1 MRHTQQA
8 RAIKST
14 LSTYMSVR
22 AQTWAAHARALI
34 VRAGKRY
41 TLNSKE
47 TIPSKAKSV
56 KTLSSLV
63 KRSAQL
69 TTGIAC
75 ALALAAGA
83 PSIANAQVLTT
94 DIVCGKT
101 ADARGITADNLP
113 DIDATNAI
121 VMSKDGSIY
130 YARSADEQVKI
141 ASITKV
147 MTAILTIENCKMDEK
162 VTVSSAAATVGNSTA
177 GLLEGDE
184 LTVEQAL
191 RGLMIPSGNDA
202 AIVLA
207 EHVGK
212 KIDPKT
218 KDAEATFVK
227 AMNERA
233 KELGCT
239 GTLFENPHGLDFDEW
254 AGDMHSTAH
263 DAALMMQEAMKSDAF
278 REIVAS
284 DDSWIEVTGADGSDH
299 SHSMDTHNEL
309 LGQDGNI
316 GGKTGTTD
324 DAGYCFT
331 AAYDRDGDET
341 YTVVLNS
348 TTTDQRFTDTATLAN
363 WYYGHKVT
371 VAIANTQE
379 KTANGN
385 PLIARISQTDWTDKT
400 IDATLA
406 DPAAQ
411 ATIFSLAGEVT
422 EKVAYDDL
430 SGTVHV
436 GDKVGSL
443 TLKQDGIK
451 VVVTDL
457 VADEEGSGPN
467 PIEWL
472 LVKLDRLSRRI
483 ENRPLAAESE
493 TVAKAPEV

>member
-1 MRHTQQA
+1 M
-8 RAIKST
+8 
-14 LSTYMSVR
+14 
-22 AQTWAAHARALI
+22 
-34 VRAGKRY
+34 
-41 TLNSKE
+41 NSKE

-69 TTGIAC
+69 TAGIAC
-75 ALALAAGA
+75 ALALAAGV

-101 ADARGITADNLP
+101 ADARGITAENLP

-121 VMSKDGSIY
+121 VMSKDGSVY

-147 MTAILTIENCKMDEK
+147 MTAILTVENCKMDEK
-162 VTVSSAAATVGNSTA
+162 ITVSNAAATVGNSTA

-202 AIVLA
+202 AIALA

-218 KDAEATFVK
+218 KDAVATFVK

-233 KELGCT
+233 QEFGCT

-254 AGDMHSTAH
+254 AGNMHSTAH
-263 DAALMMQEAMKSDAF
+263 DVALMMQEAMESDTF

-299 SHSMDTHNEL
+299 SHSMDKHNEL

-331 AAYDRDGDET
+331 GAYNRDGDET

-348 TTTDQRFTDTATLAN
+348 STTDQRFADTAALAN

-411 ATIFSLAGEVT
+411 ATVFSLAGEVT
-422 EKVAYDDL
+422 EKVTYDDL

-436 GDKVGSL
+436 GDKVGSV
-443 TLKQDGIK
+443 TLKQDGTKIA
-451 VVVTDL
+451 VMDL

-472 LVKLDRLSRRI
+472 LVKLDRLGRRI
-483 ENRPLAAESE
+483 DNRPLTAESE
-493 TVAKAPEV
+493 TIAKAPEV

>member
-1 MRHTQQA
+1 MKHLT
-8 RAIKST
+8 
-14 LSTYMSVR
+14 
-22 AQTWAAHARALI
+22 
-34 VRAGKRY
+34 
-41 TLNSKE
+41 
-47 TIPSKAKSV
+47 P
-56 KTLSSLV
+56 LV

-69 TTGIAC
+69 TVGLAC
-75 ALALAAGA
+75 AVALVAGI
-83 PSIANAQVLTT
+83 PSVAGAQVLTT
-94 DIVCGKT
+94 DNICGKA
-101 ADARGITADNLP
+101 ADARGIAAEDLP
-113 DIDATNAI
+113 DIDASNAF
-121 VMSKDGSIY
+121 VMGKNGTVY

-147 MTAILTIENCKMDEK
+147 MTAILAVENCKMDEK
-162 VTVSSAAATVGNSTA
+162 ITVSNAAAAVGNSTA

-202 AIVLA
+202 AIALA

-212 KIDPKT
+212 KLDPKT
-218 KDAEATFVK
+218 KDAVATFVK

-233 KELGCT
+233 KKLGCT

-263 DAALMMQEAMKSDAF
+263 DVALMMQEAMKDDTI
-278 REIVAS
+278 REVMAS
-284 DDSWIEVTGADGSDH
+284 KDPWIEVTGADGSDH
-299 SHSMDTHNEL
+299 SHSMDTHNVL

-324 DAGYCFT
+324 DAGYCF
-331 AAYDRDGDET
+331 ASAYNRDGDEI

-348 TTTDQRFTDTATLAN
+348 STTDQRFADTATLAS
-363 WYYGHKVT
+363 WYYDHKVT
-371 VAIANTQE
+371 VEIANTQK

-385 PLIARISQTDWTDKT
+385 PLMARVSQTDWTDKT

-406 DPAAQ
+406 DPTAQ
-411 ATIFSLAGEVT
+411 ATVFSLAGEVT
-422 EKVAYDDL
+422 EKVSYDDL

-436 GDKVGSL
+436 GDKVGSV
-443 TLKQDGIK
+443 TLKQDGTKIA
-451 VVVTDL
+451 VMDL
-457 VADEEGSGPN
+457 VADEEGTGPN

-472 LVKLDRLSRRI
+472 LVKLDRLGRRI
-483 ENRPLAAESE
+483 DNRPLTAESE

>member
-1 MRHTQQA
+1 MKHLT
-8 RAIKST
+8 
-14 LSTYMSVR
+14 
-22 AQTWAAHARALI
+22 
-34 VRAGKRY
+34 
-41 TLNSKE
+41 
-47 TIPSKAKSV
+47 P
-56 KTLSSLV
+56 LV

-69 TTGIAC
+69 TVGLAC
-75 ALALAAGA
+75 AVALVAGI
-83 PSIANAQVLTT
+83 PSVAGAQVLTT
-94 DIVCGKT
+94 DNICGKA
-101 ADARGITADNLP
+101 ADARGIAAEDLP
-113 DIDATNAI
+113 DIDASNAF
-121 VMSKDGSIY
+121 VMGKNGTVY

-147 MTAILTIENCKMDEK
+147 MTAILSVENCKMDEK
-162 VTVSSAAATVGNSTA
+162 ITVSNAAATVGNSTA

-202 AIVLA
+202 AIALA

-212 KIDPKT
+212 KLDPKT
-218 KDAEATFVK
+218 KDAVATFVK

-233 KELGCT
+233 KKLGCT

-263 DAALMMQEAMKSDAF
+263 DVALMMQEAMKDDTI
-278 REIVAS
+278 REVMAS
-284 DDSWIEVTGADGSDH
+284 KDPWIEVTGADGSDH
-299 SHSMDTHNEL
+299 SHSMDTHNIL

-324 DAGYCFT
+324 DAGYCF
-331 AAYDRDGDET
+331 ASAYNRDGDEI

-348 TTTDQRFTDTATLAN
+348 STTDQRFADTATLAS
-363 WYYGHKVT
+363 WYYDHKVT
-371 VAIANTQE
+371 VEIANTQK

-385 PLIARISQTDWTDKT
+385 PLMARVSQTDWTDKT

-406 DPAAQ
+406 DPTAQ
-411 ATIFSLAGEVT
+411 ATVFSLAGEVT
-422 EKVAYDDL
+422 EKVSYDDL

-436 GDKVGSL
+436 DDKVGSV
-443 TLKQDGIK
+443 TLKQDGTKIA
-451 VVVTDL
+451 VMDL
-457 VADEEGSGPN
+457 VADEEGTGPN

-472 LVKLDRLSRRI
+472 LVKLDRLGRRI
-483 ENRPLAAESE
+483 DDRPLTAESE

>member
-1 MRHTQQA
+1 MKHLA
-8 RAIKST
+8 
-14 LSTYMSVR
+14 
-22 AQTWAAHARALI
+22 
-34 VRAGKRY
+34 
-41 TLNSKE
+41 
-47 TIPSKAKSV
+47 P
-56 KTLSSLV
+56 LV

-69 TTGIAC
+69 AVGLAC
-75 ALALAAGA
+75 AVALVAGI
-83 PSIANAQVLTT
+83 PSVAGAQVLTT
-94 DIVCGKT
+94 DNICGKA
-101 ADARGITADNLP
+101 ADARGIAAEDLP
-113 DIDATNAI
+113 DIDASNAF
-121 VMSKDGSIY
+121 VMGKNGTVY

-147 MTAILTIENCKMDEK
+147 MTAILAVENCKMDEK
-162 VTVSSAAATVGNSTA
+162 ITVSNTAATVGNSTA

-202 AIVLA
+202 AIALA

-212 KIDPKT
+212 KLDPKT
-218 KDAEATFVK
+218 KDAVATFVK

-233 KELGCT
+233 KKLGCT

-263 DAALMMQEAMKSDAF
+263 DVALMMQEAMKDDTI
-278 REIVAS
+278 REIMAS
-284 DDSWIEVTGADGSDH
+284 KDPWIEVTGADGSDH
-299 SHSMDTHNEL
+299 SHSMYTHNVL

-324 DAGYCFT
+324 DAGYCF
-331 AAYDRDGDET
+331 ASAYNRDGDEI

-348 TTTDQRFTDTATLAN
+348 STTDQRFADTATLAS
-363 WYYGHKVT
+363 WYYDHKVT
-371 VAIANTQE
+371 VEIANTQK

-385 PLIARISQTDWTDKT
+385 PLMARVSQTDWTDKT

-406 DPAAQ
+406 DPTAQ
-411 ATIFSLAGEVT
+411 ATVFSLAGEVT
-422 EKVAYDDL
+422 EKVSYDDL

-436 GDKVGSL
+436 GDKVGSV
-443 TLKQDGIK
+443 TLKQDGTKIA
-451 VVVTDL
+451 VMDL
-457 VADEEGSGPN
+457 VADEEGTGPN

-472 LVKLDRLSRRI
+472 LVKLDRLGRRI
-483 ENRPLAAESE
+483 DNRPLTAESE

>member
-1 MRHTQQA
+1 M
-8 RAIKST
+8 KSFT
-14 LSTYMSVR
+14 SF
-22 AQTWAAHARALI
+22 A
-34 VRAGKRY
+34 
-41 TLNSKE
+41 
-47 TIPSKAKSV
+47 
-56 KTLSSLV
+56 

-69 TTGIAC
+69 AAGFISAV
-75 ALALAAGA
+75 ALIAGA
-83 PSIANAQVLTT
+83 PTVAGAQVLTT
-94 DIVCGKT
+94 DDVCGKT
-101 ADARGITADNLP
+101 ADARGITAENLP
-113 DIDATNAI
+113 DIEATNAV
-121 VMSKDGSIY
+121 VMGKDGTVY
-130 YARSADEQVKI
+130 YARGADDQVKI

-147 MTAILTIENCKMDEK
+147 MTAILTVENCKMDEK
-162 VTVSSAAATVGNSTA
+162 ITVSNAAATVGNSTA

-202 AIVLA
+202 AIALA

-218 KDAEATFVK
+218 KDAVATFVK

-233 KELGCT
+233 KKLGCT
-239 GTLFENPHGLDFDEW
+239 GTVFENPHGLDFDEW

-263 DAALMMQEAMKSDAF
+263 DVALMMQEAMKNDTF
-278 REIVAS
+278 REVVAS
-284 DDSWIEVTGADGSDH
+284 EDSWIEVTGADGSDQAQ
-299 SHSMDTHNEL
+299 SMETHNL
-309 LGQDGNI
+309 WLGQDGNS
-316 GGKTGTTD
+316 GGKTGPTA

-331 AAYDRDGDET
+331 SAYDRDGDEV

-348 TTTDQRFTDTATLAN
+348 ATNDQRFADTATLAN
-363 WYYGHKVT
+363 WYYGHKIT

-385 PLIARISQTDWTDKT
+385 PLMARVGQTDWTDKT

-411 ATIFSLAGEVT
+411 TTVFSLAGKVT
-422 EKVAYDDL
+422 EKLSYDDL

-436 GDKVGSL
+436 GDKVGSI
-443 TLKQDGIK
+443 TLKQDGTKIA
-451 VVVTDL
+451 VVDL

-483 ENRPLAAESE
+483 DNRPLTAESE

>member
-1 MRHTQQA
+1 
-8 RAIKST
+8 
-14 LSTYMSVR
+14 MSVR
-22 AQTWAAHARALI
+22 AQTWAARARALI

-41 TLNSKE
+41 TLNPEE

-56 KTLSSLV
+56 KTLSSLA

-69 TTGIAC
+69 TAGIAC
-75 ALALAAGA
+75 ALALAAGV

-121 VMSKDGSIY
+121 VMSKDGSVY

-147 MTAILTIENCKMDEK
+147 MTAILAIENCKMDEK
-162 VTVSSAAATVGNSTA
+162 VTVSNAAATVGNSTA

-212 KIDPKT
+212 KIDSKT

-233 KELGCT
+233 QELGCT

-254 AGDMHSTAH
+254 AGNMHSTAH
-263 DAALMMQEAMKSDAF
+263 DVALMMQEAMKSNTF

-331 AAYDRDGDET
+331 GAYNRDGDET

-348 TTTDQRFTDTATLAN
+348 STTDQRFTDTAALAN

-379 KTANGN
+379 KTTNGN

-411 ATIFSLAGEVT
+411 ATVFSLAGEVT
-422 EKVAYDDL
+422 EKVTYDDL

-436 GDKVGSL
+436 GDKVGSV
-443 TLKQDGIK
+443 TLKQDGTKIA
-451 VVVTDL
+451 VMDL

-472 LVKLDRLSRRI
+472 LVKLDRLGRRI
-483 ENRPLAAESE
+483 DNRPLTAENE

>member
-1 MRHTQQA
+1 MKHLT
-8 RAIKST
+8 
-14 LSTYMSVR
+14 
-22 AQTWAAHARALI
+22 
-34 VRAGKRY
+34 
-41 TLNSKE
+41 
-47 TIPSKAKSV
+47 P
-56 KTLSSLV
+56 LV

-69 TTGIAC
+69 TVGLAC
-75 ALALAAGA
+75 AVALVAGI
-83 PSIANAQVLTT
+83 PSVAGAQVLTT
-94 DIVCGKT
+94 DNICGKA
-101 ADARGITADNLP
+101 ADARGIAAEDLP
-113 DIDATNAI
+113 DIDASNAF
-121 VMSKDGSIY
+121 VMGKNGTAY

-147 MTAILTIENCKMDEK
+147 MTAILAVENCKMDEK
-162 VTVSSAAATVGNSTA
+162 ITVSNAAATVGNSTA

-202 AIVLA
+202 AIALA

-212 KIDPKT
+212 KLDPKT
-218 KDAEATFVK
+218 KDAVATFVK

-233 KELGCT
+233 KKLGCT

-263 DAALMMQEAMKSDAF
+263 DVALMMQEAMKDDTI
-278 REIVAS
+278 REVMAS
-284 DDSWIEVTGADGSDH
+284 KDPWIEVTGADGSDH
-299 SHSMDTHNEL
+299 SHSMDTHNVL

-324 DAGYCFT
+324 DAGYCF
-331 AAYDRDGDET
+331 ASAYNRDGDEI

-348 TTTDQRFTDTATLAN
+348 STTDQRFANTATLAS
-363 WYYGHKVT
+363 WYYDHKVT
-371 VAIANTQE
+371 VEIANTQK

-385 PLIARISQTDWTDKT
+385 PLMARVSQTDWTDKT

-406 DPAAQ
+406 DPTAQ
-411 ATIFSLAGEVT
+411 ATVFSLAGEVT
-422 EKVAYDDL
+422 EKVSYDDL

-436 GDKVGSL
+436 GDKVGSV
-443 TLKQDGIK
+443 TLKQDGTKIA
-451 VVVTDL
+451 VMDL
-457 VADEEGSGPN
+457 VADEEGTGPN

-472 LVKLDRLSRRI
+472 LVKLDRLGRRI
-483 ENRPLAAESE
+483 DNRPLTAESE

>member
-1 MRHTQQA
+1 
-8 RAIKST
+8 
-14 LSTYMSVR
+14 MSVR

-34 VRAGKRY
+34 VRASKRY
-41 TLNSKE
+41 TLNSEE

-56 KTLSSLV
+56 KTLSSLA

-69 TTGIAC
+69 TAGIAC
-75 ALALAAGA
+75 ALALAAGM
-83 PSIANAQVLTT
+83 PSIADAQVLTT

-121 VMSKDGSIY
+121 VMSKDGSVY

-147 MTAILTIENCKMDEK
+147 MTAILAIENCKMDEK
-162 VTVSSAAATVGNSTA
+162 VTVSNAAATVGNSTA

-218 KDAEATFVK
+218 KDAVATFVK
-227 AMNERA
+227 VMNERA
-233 KELGCT
+233 KKLGCT
-239 GTLFENPHGLDFDEW
+239 GTVFENPHGLDFDEW

-263 DAALMMQEAMKSDAF
+263 DVALMMQEAMKNDTF

-331 AAYDRDGDET
+331 GAYNRDGDET

-348 TTTDQRFTDTATLAN
+348 STTDQRFADTAALAN

-379 KTANGN
+379 KTTNGN

-411 ATIFSLAGEVT
+411 ATVFSLAGEVT
-422 EKVAYDDL
+422 EKVTYDDL

-436 GDKVGSL
+436 GDKVGSV
-443 TLKQDGIK
+443 TLKQDGTKIA
-451 VVVTDL
+451 VMDL

-472 LVKLDRLSRRI
+472 LVKLDRLGRRI
-483 ENRPLAAESE
+483 DNRPLTAESE

>member
-1 MRHTQQA
+1 M
-8 RAIKST
+8 KSLT
-14 LSTYMSVR
+14 SF
-22 AQTWAAHARALI
+22 A
-34 VRAGKRY
+34 
-41 TLNSKE
+41 
-47 TIPSKAKSV
+47 
-56 KTLSSLV
+56 

-69 TTGIAC
+69 AAGFAC
-75 ALALAAGA
+75 AIALAASA
-83 PSIANAQVLTT
+83 PTVAGAQVLTT

-101 ADARGITADNLP
+101 ADVRGITAENLP
-113 DIDATNAI
+113 DIDATNAL
-121 VMSKDGSIY
+121 VMGKDGTVY
-130 YARSADEQVKI
+130 YARGADEQVKI

-147 MTAILTIENCKMDEK
+147 MTAILTVENCKMDEK
-162 VTVSSAAATVGNSTA
+162 VTVSNAAATVGNSTA

-191 RGLMIPSGNDA
+191 RGLLIPSGNDA
-202 AIVLA
+202 AIALA
-207 EHVGK
+207 EYVGK

-227 AMNERA
+227 AMNEHA
-233 KELGCT
+233 KKLGCT
-239 GTLFENPHGLDFDEW
+239 GTVFENPHGLDFDEW

-263 DAALMMQEAMKSDAF
+263 DVALMMQEAMKNDTIRKVVTS
-278 REIVAS
+278 E
-284 DDSWIEVTGADGSDH
+284 DSWIEVTGADGSDH
-299 SHSMDTHNEL
+299 SHSMDTHNVL

-331 AAYDRDGDET
+331 SAYNRDGDEI
-341 YTVVLNS
+341 YTVILNS
-348 TTTDQRFTDTATLAN
+348 ATTDQRFTDTATLAN

-385 PLIARISQTDWTDKT
+385 PLMARISQTDWTDKT

-406 DPAAQ
+406 DPDAR
-411 ATIFSLAGEVT
+411 ATAFSLAGKVT
-422 EKVAYDDL
+422 EKVSYDDL

-436 GDKVGSL
+436 GDKVGSV
-443 TLKQDGIK
+443 TLKQDGTKIA
-451 VVVTDL
+451 VMDL
-457 VADEEGSGPN
+457 VADEEGTGPN

-472 LVKLDRLSRRI
+472 LVKLDRLGRRI
-483 ENRPLAAESE
+483 DNRPLTAESE

>member
-1 MRHTQQA
+1 MPE
-8 RAIKST
+8 
-14 LSTYMSVR
+14 
-22 AQTWAAHARALI
+22 
-34 VRAGKRY
+34 
-41 TLNSKE
+41 E

-56 KTLSSLV
+56 KSLTSFA

-69 TTGIAC
+69 AAGFAC
-75 ALALAAGA
+75 AIALVAGVPA
-83 PSIANAQVLTT
+83 VAGAQVLTT
-94 DIVCGKT
+94 DDVCGKT
-101 ADARGITADNLP
+101 ADVRGITTENLP
-113 DIDATNAI
+113 DIEATNAL
-121 VMSKDGSIY
+121 VMGKDGTVY
-130 YARSADEQVKI
+130 YGRGADEQVKI

-147 MTAILTIENCKMDEK
+147 MTAILTVENCKMDEK
-162 VTVSSAAATVGNSTA
+162 VTVSNAAATVGNSTA

-202 AIVLA
+202 AIALA
-207 EHVGK
+207 EYVGK

-218 KDAEATFVK
+218 KDAVATFVK

-233 KELGCT
+233 KKLGCT
-239 GTLFENPHGLDFDEW
+239 GTVFENPHGLDFDEW

-263 DAALMMQEAMKSDAF
+263 DVALMMQEAMKNDTF
-278 REIVAS
+278 REVVAS
-284 DDSWIEVTGADGSDH
+284 EDSWIEVTGADGSDH
-299 SHSMDTHNEL
+299 SHSMDTHNVL

-331 AAYDRDGDET
+331 SAYNR
-341 YTVVLNS
+341 VILNS

-385 PLIARISQTDWTDKT
+385 PLMARISQTDWTDKT

-411 ATIFSLAGEVT
+411 ATVFSLAGDVT
-422 EKVAYDDL
+422 EKVSYDDL

-436 GDKVGSL
+436 GDKVGSV
-443 TLKQDGIK
+443 TLKQDGTKIA
-451 VVVTDL
+451 VMDL
-457 VADEEGSGPN
+457 VADEEGTGPN

-472 LVKLDRLSRRI
+472 LVKLDRLGRRI
-483 ENRPLAAESE
+483 DNRPLTAESE

>member
-1 MRHTQQA
+1 MKHLT
-8 RAIKST
+8 
-14 LSTYMSVR
+14 
-22 AQTWAAHARALI
+22 
-34 VRAGKRY
+34 
-41 TLNSKE
+41 
-47 TIPSKAKSV
+47 P
-56 KTLSSLV
+56 LV

-69 TTGIAC
+69 TVGLAC
-75 ALALAAGA
+75 AVALVAGI
-83 PSIANAQVLTT
+83 PSVAGAQVLTT
-94 DIVCGKT
+94 DNICGKA
-101 ADARGITADNLP
+101 ADARGIAAEDLP
-113 DIDATNAI
+113 DIDASNAF
-121 VMSKDGSIY
+121 VMGKNGTVY

-147 MTAILTIENCKMDEK
+147 MTAILAVENCKMDEK
-162 VTVSSAAATVGNSTA
+162 ITVSNAAAAVGNSTA

-202 AIVLA
+202 AIALA

-212 KIDPKT
+212 KLDPKT
-218 KDAEATFVK
+218 KDAVATFVK

-233 KELGCT
+233 KKLGCT

-263 DAALMMQEAMKSDAF
+263 DVALMMQEAMKDDTI
-278 REIVAS
+278 REVMAS
-284 DDSWIEVTGADGSDH
+284 KDPWIEVTGADGSDH
-299 SHSMDTHNEL
+299 SHSMDTHNVL

-324 DAGYCFT
+324 DAGYCF
-331 AAYDRDGDET
+331 ASAYNRDGDEI

-348 TTTDQRFTDTATLAN
+348 STTDQRFADTATLAS
-363 WYYGHKVT
+363 WYYDHKVT
-371 VAIANTQE
+371 VEIANTQK

-385 PLIARISQTDWTDKT
+385 PLMARVSQTDWTDKT

-406 DPAAQ
+406 DPTAQ
-411 ATIFSLAGEVT
+411 ATVFSLAGEVT
-422 EKVAYDDL
+422 EKVSYDDL

-436 GDKVGSL
+436 GDKVGSV
-443 TLKQDGIK
+443 TLKQDGTEIA
-451 VVVTDL
+451 VMDL
-457 VADEEGSGPN
+457 VADEEGTGPN

-472 LVKLDRLSRRI
+472 LVKLDRLGRRI
-483 ENRPLAAESE
+483 DNRPLTAESE

>member
-1 MRHTQQA
+1 MKHLT
-8 RAIKST
+8 
-14 LSTYMSVR
+14 
-22 AQTWAAHARALI
+22 
-34 VRAGKRY
+34 
-41 TLNSKE
+41 
-47 TIPSKAKSV
+47 P
-56 KTLSSLV
+56 LV

-69 TTGIAC
+69 TVGLAC
-75 ALALAAGA
+75 AVALVAGI
-83 PSIANAQVLTT
+83 PSVAGAQVLTT
-94 DIVCGKT
+94 DNICGKA
-101 ADARGITADNLP
+101 ADARGIAAEDLP
-113 DIDATNAI
+113 DIDASNAF
-121 VMSKDGSIY
+121 VMGKNGTVY

-147 MTAILTIENCKMDEK
+147 MTAILSVENCKMDEK
-162 VTVSSAAATVGNSTA
+162 ITVSNAAATVGNSTA

-202 AIVLA
+202 AIALA

-212 KIDPKT
+212 KLDPKT
-218 KDAEATFVK
+218 KDAVATFVK

-233 KELGCT
+233 KKLGCT

-263 DAALMMQEAMKSDAF
+263 DVALMMQEAMKDDTI
-278 REIVAS
+278 REVMAS
-284 DDSWIEVTGADGSDH
+284 KDPWIEVTGADGSDH
-299 SHSMDTHNEL
+299 SHSMDTHNIL

-324 DAGYCFT
+324 DAGYCF
-331 AAYDRDGDET
+331 ASAYNRDGDEI

-348 TTTDQRFTDTATLAN
+348 STTDQRFADTATLAS
-363 WYYGHKVT
+363 WYYDHKVT
-371 VAIANTQE
+371 VEIANTQK

-385 PLIARISQTDWTDKT
+385 PLMARVSQTDWTDKT

-406 DPAAQ
+406 DPTAQ
-411 ATIFSLAGEVT
+411 ATVFSLAGEVT
-422 EKVAYDDL
+422 EKVSYDDL

-436 GDKVGSL
+436 DDKVGSV
-443 TLKQDGIK
+443 TLKQDGTKIA
-451 VVVTDL
+451 VMDL
-457 VADEEGSGPN
+457 VADEEGTGPN

-472 LVKLDRLSRRI
+472 LVKLDRLGRRI
-483 ENRPLAAESE
+483 DNRPLTAESE

>member
-1 MRHTQQA
+1 MKHLA
-8 RAIKST
+8 
-14 LSTYMSVR
+14 
-22 AQTWAAHARALI
+22 
-34 VRAGKRY
+34 
-41 TLNSKE
+41 
-47 TIPSKAKSV
+47 P
-56 KTLSSLV
+56 LV

-69 TTGIAC
+69 AVGLAC
-75 ALALAAGA
+75 AVALVAGI
-83 PSIANAQVLTT
+83 PSVAGAQVLTT
-94 DIVCGKT
+94 DNICGKA
-101 ADARGITADNLP
+101 ADARGIAAEDLP
-113 DIDATNAI
+113 DIDASNAF
-121 VMSKDGSIY
+121 VMGKNGSVY

-147 MTAILTIENCKMDEK
+147 MTAILAVENCKMDEK
-162 VTVSSAAATVGNSTA
+162 ITVSNAAAAVGNSTA

-202 AIVLA
+202 AIALA

-212 KIDPKT
+212 KLDPKT
-218 KDAEATFVK
+218 KDAVATFVK

-233 KELGCT
+233 KKLGCT

-263 DAALMMQEAMKSDAF
+263 DVALMMQEAMKDDTI
-278 REIVAS
+278 REVMAS
-284 DDSWIEVTGADGSDH
+284 KDPWIEVTGADGSDH
-299 SHSMDTHNEL
+299 SHSMDTHNVL

-324 DAGYCFT
+324 DAGYCF
-331 AAYDRDGDET
+331 ASAYNRDGDEI

-348 TTTDQRFTDTATLAN
+348 STTDQRFADTATLAS
-363 WYYGHKVT
+363 WYYDHKVT
-371 VAIANTQE
+371 VEIANTQK

-385 PLIARISQTDWTDKT
+385 PLMARVSQTDWTDKT

-406 DPAAQ
+406 DPTAQ
-411 ATIFSLAGEVT
+411 ATVFSLAGEVT
-422 EKVAYDDL
+422 EKVSYDDL

-436 GDKVGSL
+436 GDKVGSV
-443 TLKQDGIK
+443 TLKQDGTKIA
-451 VVVTDL
+451 VMDL
-457 VADEEGSGPN
+457 VADEEGTGPN

-472 LVKLDRLSRRI
+472 LVKLDRLGRRI
-483 ENRPLAAESE
+483 DNRPLTAESE

>member
-1 MRHTQQA
+1 MKHLT
-8 RAIKST
+8 
-14 LSTYMSVR
+14 
-22 AQTWAAHARALI
+22 
-34 VRAGKRY
+34 
-41 TLNSKE
+41 
-47 TIPSKAKSV
+47 P
-56 KTLSSLV
+56 LV

-69 TTGIAC
+69 TVGLAC
-75 ALALAAGA
+75 AVALVAGI
-83 PSIANAQVLTT
+83 PSVAGAQVLTT
-94 DIVCGKT
+94 DNICGKA
-101 ADARGITADNLP
+101 ADARGIAAEDLP
-113 DIDATNAI
+113 DIDASNAF
-121 VMSKDGSIY
+121 VMGKNGTVY

-147 MTAILTIENCKMDEK
+147 MTAILAVENCKMDEK
-162 VTVSSAAATVGNSTA
+162 ITVSNAAATVGNSTA

-202 AIVLA
+202 AIALA

-212 KIDPKT
+212 KLDPKT
-218 KDAEATFVK
+218 KDAVATFVK

-233 KELGCT
+233 KKLGCT

-263 DAALMMQEAMKSDAF
+263 DVALMMQEAMKDDTI
-278 REIVAS
+278 REVMAS
-284 DDSWIEVTGADGSDH
+284 KDPWIEVTGADGSDH
-299 SHSMDTHNEL
+299 SHSLDTHNVL

-324 DAGYCFT
+324 DAGYCF
-331 AAYDRDGDET
+331 ASAYNRDGDEI

-348 TTTDQRFTDTATLAN
+348 STTDQRFADTATLAS
-363 WYYGHKVT
+363 WYYDHKVT
-371 VAIANTQE
+371 VDIANTQK

-385 PLIARISQTDWTDKT
+385 PLMARVRQTDWTDKT

-406 DPAAQ
+406 DPTAQ
-411 ATIFSLAGEVT
+411 ATVFSLAGEVT
-422 EKVAYDDL
+422 EKVSYDDL

-436 GDKVGSL
+436 GDKVGSV
-443 TLKQDGIK
+443 TLKQDGTKIA
-451 VVVTDL
+451 VMDL
-457 VADEEGSGPN
+457 VADEEGTGPN

-472 LVKLDRLSRRI
+472 LVKLDRLGRRI
-483 ENRPLAAESE
+483 DNRPLKAESE